1 LNQTIREKDEQ
12 MIALMQDLE
21 WGKNDQEMISKWQ
34 EMDKK
39 SKDIVQGI

>member
-21 WGKNDQEMISKWQ
+21 WGKNDQKMISKWQ

-39 SKDIVQGI
+39 SKEIVQGI